1 MRAQIVIP
9 MSGIGARFQAKGYGM
24 PKPLIPVAGKP
35 IIAHVLDMYPN
46 DLDFVFI
53 VNEHHLHNKEFHLK
67 EVLLSL
73 RPDARIVEI
82 APHKTGPSGA
92 IALAESQIDRDLPTI
107 VNYCDF
113 TCTWD
118 YEQFYSLLN
127 DSDGVIATYSGFHP
141 HMVRSTKFAYV
152 SGEGNHV
159 NAIQE
164 KQPYT
169 SNPMSERASS
179 GTYGF
184 SSGGLMLDAIHRQ
197 IERKIDLAGEFYTSL
212 TYVPLLEDGLDI
224 RSFNIE
230 CFFQWGTPE
239 DLKDFLQVYESFES
253 MGRKSTEIESNNS
266 TVLLAAGNGA
276 RFSNAGYTTPKAS
289 LPLSGKPAWLQVLNT
304 VRGTGKAVTVCRGSV
319 IDTTLASS
327 HSEVIELNSVTQGQ
341 AESAR
346 IGIERISAKNEPVV
360 IASCD
365 ALFPAGHVN
374 NLIGMNTD
382 LVVWVCNSTAK
393 SDLFPEQFSWVK
405 VDQNFRVID
414 LRLKANP
421 SKDGNWFVMS
431 GTFTF
436 KDTEIANSYISE
448 IIDRDIRVN
457 GEFYVDSAVQIA
469 IERGEIVMADLR
481 SDFIGLGTPE
491 EYETFHYWQRTFH
504 KWASSTYDFGKD
516 PMMENGL
523 SPREGTAVSNEVQNR
538 IN

>member
-1 MRAQIVIP
+1 
-9 MSGIGARFQAKGYGM
+9 
-24 PKPLIPVAGKP
+24 
-35 IIAHVLDMYPN
+35 
-46 DLDFVFI
+46 
-53 VNEHHLHNKEFHLK
+53 
-67 EVLLSL
+67 
-73 RPDARIVEI
+73 
-82 APHKTGPSGA
+82 
-92 IALAESQIDRDLPTI
+92 
-107 VNYCDF
+107 
-113 TCTWD
+113 
-118 YEQFYSLLN
+118 
-127 DSDGVIATYSGFHP
+127 
-141 HMVRSTKFAYV
+141 
-152 SGEGNHV
+152 
-159 NAIQE
+159 
-164 KQPYT
+164 
-169 SNPMSERASS
+169 
-179 GTYGF
+179 
-184 SSGGLMLDAIHRQ
+184 MLDAIHRQ

-230 CFFQWGTPE
+230 SFFQWGTPE

-253 MGRKSTEIESNNS
+253 VGRNSTKIESNNS

-346 IGIERISAKNEPVV
+346 IGIERISAKSEPVV

-523 SPREGTAVSNEVQNR
+523 SPREGNAVSNEVQNR

>member
-1 MRAQIVIP
+1 
-9 MSGIGARFQAKGYGM
+9 
-24 PKPLIPVAGKP
+24 
-35 IIAHVLDMYPN
+35 
-46 DLDFVFI
+46 
-53 VNEHHLHNKEFHLK
+53 
-67 EVLLSL
+67 
-73 RPDARIVEI
+73 
-82 APHKTGPSGA
+82 
-92 IALAESQIDRDLPTI
+92 
-107 VNYCDF
+107 
-113 TCTWD
+113 
-118 YEQFYSLLN
+118 
-127 DSDGVIATYSGFHP
+127 
-141 HMVRSTKFAYV
+141 MVRSTKFAYV

-230 CFFQWGTPE
+230 SFFQWGTPE

-346 IGIERISAKNEPVV
+346 IGIERISAKSEPVV

-481 SDFIGLGTPE
+481 SDFIGIGTPE

-523 SPREGTAVSNEVQNR
+523 SPREGNAVSNEVQNR

>member
-9 MSGIGARFQAKGYGM
+9 MSGVGARFQAQGYQM
-24 PKPLIPVAGKP
+24 PKPLIPVAGQP
-35 IIAHVLDMYPN
+35 MIAHVLDMYPN

-53 VNEHHLHNKEFHLK
+53 VNEQHLK
-67 EVLLSL
+67 NEEFELKKVLLSL
-73 RPDARIVEI
+73 RPNARIVQI

-92 IALAESQIDRDLPTI
+92 IIQAESQIDTDLPTI
-107 VNYCDF
+107 VKYCDF
-113 TCTWD
+113 TCAWD
-118 YEQFYSLLN
+118 FEQFYAMLN
-127 DSDGVIATYSGFHP
+127 DCDGVIATYSGFHP

-169 SNPMSERASS
+169 PNPMDERASS

-230 CFFQWGTPE
+230 SFFQWGTPE

-253 MGRKSTEIESNNS
+253 LAKKPAKNKSNNS

-276 RFSNAGYTTPKAS
+276 RFINAGYATPKAS
-289 LPLSGKPAWLQVLNT
+289 LPLSGKPVWLQVLNT
-304 VRGTGKAVTVCRGSV
+304 VRGTGTVVTVCRGSF

-346 IGIERISAKNEPVV
+346 IGVERISARNEAVV

-365 ALFPAGHVN
+365 ALFPAGNIN
-374 NLIGMNTD
+374 NLLGVNTD

-393 SDLFPEQFSWVK
+393 SDLSPEQFSWVK
-405 VDQNFRVID
+405 VDQNFRIID
-414 LRLKANP
+414 LRLKAKP
-421 SKDGNWFVMS
+421 SEDGNWFVMS

-436 KDTEIANSYISE
+436 RDAEIADSYISE
-448 IIDRDIRVN
+448 IIDKNIRVN

-469 IERGEIVMADLR
+469 VERGEIVMADLR

-504 KWASSTYDFGKD
+504 KWASSTYDIGKD
-516 PMMENGL
+516 PMMDSGL
-523 SPREGTAVSNEVQNR
+523 SLHNENAVSNDVQNR
-538 IN
+538 LK